1 MQSIPPSQPNPVWA
15 GIHTLTAQTRE
26 PEPDFKQLFF
36 FYTKPRSFRTA
47 KINLI

>member
-15 GIHTLTAQTRE
+15 GIHTLIAQTRE

-36 FYTKPRSFRTA
+36 FFFTKSHAVSGQQR
-47 KINLI
+47 LI